1 MINNE
6 FIEKVLVSEE
16 DIEKA
21 LTKIADKINADFK
34 DEEVVFVTILNGAFM
49 FASDLMK
56 KINLN
61 CYIDFMQCSTYGNK
75 AVSSGNFVV
84 KKDITIDVNDKNVI
98 VIEDILD
105 SGYTM
110 KNLLN
115 YLKLKNPKSIKI
127 ATFIDKPARRAEN
140 VSADYVGVVMDDD
153 SFIVG
158 YGLDYAQ
165 KYRNLP
171 YIGILKKEVY
181 SSED

>member
-1 MINNE
+1 MINN
-6 FIEKVLVSEE
+6 
-16 DIEKA
+16 
-21 LTKIADKINADFK
+21 
-34 DEEVVFVTILNGAFM
+34 
-49 FASDLMK
+49 
-56 KINLN
+56 
-61 CYIDFMQCSTYGNK
+61 
-75 AVSSGNFVV
+75 
-84 KKDITIDVNDKNVI
+84 DITIDLNDKNVI

-105 SGYTM
+105 SGHTM

-181 SSED
+181 SFED